1 MAGFGNG
8 GPQGPF
14 CAGGSG
20 LDLEQLGPILDGYQ
34 IDLGFTPES
43 FGVFMDG
50 YEPGDGLSLAE
61 ITAILDGYVV
71 SVSGTAPIASTG
83 GPTPVI
89 SLNNTAVTPGSYTST
104 NLTVDAQGRITAAAN
119 GTGGGLGLEDL
130 APILDGYQIDLGLTP
145 ASLDAL
151 LDGYLTASEADALF
165 LTPAEGDVA
174 YFPRAILDLIL
185 DGYVDSVTG
194 SAPISSTGGKNPVIS
209 IDDTAVTP
217 GSYTLSNITV
227 DSKGRITAA
236 TSGTPGLNLGQL
248 EPILDGYQI
257 DLGLTPASLDTLLD
271 GYLTASEADALFLTP
286 AEGDVAYFPRAVL
299 DTILDGYQIDLG
311 LTPASLDALLD
322 GYLTASEA
330 DALFLTPAEGDVAY
344 FPRAVLDTILDGYV
358 DSVTGTAPISS
369 TGGKN
374 PVISLDDTAVTPGS
388 YTFSNITIDS
398 KGRITAAASGQD
410 TGFAWEEV
418 TGTSQQALPNHGYIT
433 NNSAQVTI
441 TLPIS
446 PSIGTI
452 VRITGKG
459 AGGWKMAQNADQ
471 QIVDVK
477 TPRGWNNR
485 DSRNW
490 YRMGA
495 SSDGSVILGALYL
508 SNIYVSQDSGES
520 WRKVGLGT
528 VSITSCE
535 GVATS
540 SSGATMCAVK
550 QTTSNNCYVSVD
562 YGETWTLN
570 SPAATSINCVT
581 FSPGAAEGNIV
592 VGLNGGTLYSTS
604 NYGASWTSRGPSKN
618 WTGIA
623 WAAGGAVAACVQS
636 DYIYTAP
643 AISLS
648 WTAQTNSGS
657 RNWAGIC
664 ISSDGTKL
672 AACVG
677 SGYIY
682 TSTNS
687 GVDWTER
694 TSLGTQAWKSIS
706 MTPDGAQL
714 VACGAGIS
722 IYTSTDFGA
731 NWTAEPVPS
740 YDFNTVRYMDAG
752 DRIVASSD
760 SGMYTYIAGETVV
773 GVGGYI
779 ESKYYNDYIGLQY
792 VGSNQFKIID
802 QSRLKLSAQVIGD
815 DGYVESVTGID
826 PISSTGGTN
835 PAISLNPTAVTP
847 GSYTNA
853 DLTVDGYG
861 RITAAASGSG
871 GGISWVEVTGTTQ
884 QASSNTGYITNNAA
898 QVTVTLPASP
908 AVGDIVRI
916 SGYGIGGW
924 KIAQNSGQS
933 IIDQTIKPYSIWTAR
948 ETARA
953 WRGIASSSDGAKLVA
968 AVDAGYIYTSTDYG
982 ANWTQRTGAGSRGW
996 WGVASSSDGTKLVA
1010 VVRTGF
1016 IYTST
1021 DSGANWTQ
1029 RASSLVWKAVA
1040 SSSDGTKLVATV
1052 DGGYIWTST
1061 DSGVNWTQRT
1071 GAGSRGW
1078 YGVASSSDGTKLV
1091 ACVYGGYI
1099 YTSTDSGANWTERTA
1114 VGSRLWADV
1123 ASSADG
1129 TILIAVV
1136 YVSGYIYISTDSG
1149 VNWTENTSLGLHS
1162 WYTTWSSAAG
1172 DRLIVGE
1179 NNAGIGYVYIS
1190 ADYGSTWTQYLEVE
1204 VAGGWYDTATSSD
1217 GARIAITSNIGQI
1230 YTTFES
1236 RTTTTGTAGY
1246 ITSGLPK
1253 NTVELQYMGSN
1264 QFKTISN
1271 SGGPTGVV

>member
-104 NLTVDAQGRITAAAN
+104 NLTVDAKGRITAGAN

-648 WTAQTNSGS
+648 WKAQTNSGS

-731 NWTAEPVPS
+731 NWTAEPVP
-740 YDFNTVRYMDAG
+740 
-752 DRIVASSD
+752 
-760 SGMYTYIAGETVV
+760 
-773 GVGGYI
+773 
-779 ESKYYNDYIGLQY
+779 
-792 VGSNQFKIID
+792 
-802 QSRLKLSAQVIGD
+802 
-815 DGYVESVTGID
+815 
-826 PISSTGGTN
+826 
-835 PAISLNPTAVTP
+835 
-847 GSYTNA
+847 
-853 DLTVDGYG
+853 
-861 RITAAASGSG
+861 
-871 GGISWVEVTGTTQ
+871 
-884 QASSNTGYITNNAA
+884 
-898 QVTVTLPASP
+898 
-908 AVGDIVRI
+908 
-916 SGYGIGGW
+916 
-924 KIAQNSGQS
+924 
-933 IIDQTIKPYSIWTAR
+933 
-948 ETARA
+948 
-953 WRGIASSSDGAKLVA
+953 
-968 AVDAGYIYTSTDYG
+968 
-982 ANWTQRTGAGSRGW
+982 
-996 WGVASSSDGTKLVA
+996 
-1010 VVRTGF
+1010 
-1016 IYTST
+1016 
-1021 DSGANWTQ
+1021 
-1029 RASSLVWKAVA
+1029 
-1040 SSSDGTKLVATV
+1040 
-1052 DGGYIWTST
+1052 
-1061 DSGVNWTQRT
+1061 
-1071 GAGSRGW
+1071 
-1078 YGVASSSDGTKLV
+1078 
-1091 ACVYGGYI
+1091 
-1099 YTSTDSGANWTERTA
+1099 
-1114 VGSRLWADV
+1114 
-1123 ASSADG
+1123 
-1129 TILIAVV
+1129 
-1136 YVSGYIYISTDSG
+1136 
-1149 VNWTENTSLGLHS
+1149 
-1162 WYTTWSSAAG
+1162 
-1172 DRLIVGE
+1172 
-1179 NNAGIGYVYIS
+1179 
-1190 ADYGSTWTQYLEVE
+1190 
-1204 VAGGWYDTATSSD
+1204 
-1217 GARIAITSNIGQI
+1217 
-1230 YTTFES
+1230 
-1236 RTTTTGTAGY
+1236 
-1246 ITSGLPK
+1246 
-1253 NTVELQYMGSN
+1253 
-1264 QFKTISN
+1264 
-1271 SGGPTGVV
+1271 